1 LVINFFFPSL
11 REVFDQ
17 AKVLLVYKFISKPI
31 LVRYGETDQMGIV
44 HHSNYLRYFEVAR
57 LEWLSFLGVSYNT
70 MEQEGVI
77 MPVIEVNMSFK
88 KPALFED
95 KLNVEVR
102 LNEIPKVKMKFS
114 YLIKNQN
121 DQIVC
126 LGETT
131 LAFLNSK
138 TRKPMRCPIKFKT
151 LFYEKE

>member
-1 LVINFFFPSL
+1 MKIDCVKIWLVN
-11 REVFDQ
+11 
-17 AKVLLVYKFISKPI
+17 KYISKPI

-57 LEWLSFLGVSYNT
+57 LEWLSFLGVSYNA

-77 MPVIEVNMSFK
+77 MPVIEVNLSYK
-88 KPALFED
+88 TPALFED
-95 KLNVEVR
+95 KLIVEVR
-102 LNEIPKVKMKFS
+102 LNEAPKVKMKFS
-114 YLIKNQN
+114 YSIRNQK

-138 TRKPMRCPIKFKT
+138 TRKPVRCPEKFKI
-151 LFYEKE
+151 LFLGKE

>member
-1 LVINFFFPSL
+1 MN
-11 REVFDQ
+11 
-17 AKVLLVYKFISKPI
+17 KYISKPI

-57 LEWLSFLGVSYNT
+57 LEWLSFLGVSYNA

-77 MPVIEVNMSFK
+77 MPVIEVNLSYK
-88 KPALFED
+88 TPALFED
-95 KLNVEVR
+95 KLIVEVR
-102 LNEIPKVKMKFS
+102 LDEAPKVKMKFS
-114 YLIKNQN
+114 YSIRNQK

-138 TRKPMRCPIKFKT
+138 TRKPVRCPEKFKI
-151 LFYEKE
+151 LFLGKE

>member
-1 LVINFFFPSL
+1 MN
-11 REVFDQ
+11 
-17 AKVLLVYKFISKPI
+17 KYISKPI

-57 LEWLSFLGVSYNT
+57 LEWLSFLGVSYNA

-77 MPVIEVNMSFK
+77 MPVIEVNLSYK
-88 KPALFED
+88 TPALFED
-95 KLNVEVR
+95 KLIVEVR
-102 LNEIPKVKMKFS
+102 LNEAPKVKMKFS
-114 YLIKNQN
+114 YSIRNQK

-138 TRKPMRCPIKFKT
+138 TRKPVRCPEKFKI
-151 LFYEKE
+151 LFLGKE

>member
-1 LVINFFFPSL
+1 VN
-11 REVFDQ
+11 
-17 AKVLLVYKFISKPI
+17 KYISKPI

-57 LEWLSFLGVSYNT
+57 LEWLSFLGVSYNA

-77 MPVIEVNMSFK
+77 MPVIEVNLSYK
-88 KPALFED
+88 TPALFED
-95 KLNVEVR
+95 KLIVEVR
-102 LNEIPKVKMKFS
+102 LDEAPKVKMKFS
-114 YLIKNQN
+114 YSIRNQK

-138 TRKPMRCPIKFKT
+138 TRKPVRCPEKFKI
-151 LFYEKE
+151 LFLGKE

>member
-1 LVINFFFPSL
+1 MN
-11 REVFDQ
+11 
-17 AKVLLVYKFISKPI
+17 KFVSKPI

-57 LEWLSFLGVSYNT
+57 LEWLSQLGVSYKL
-70 MEQEGVI
+70 MEQEGII
-77 MPVIEVNMSFK
+77 MPVIEVNLSYK
-88 KPALFED
+88 TPALFED
-95 KLNVEVR
+95 KLIVEVN
-102 LNEIPKVKMKFS
+102 LEEVPKVKMKFS

-138 TRKPMRCPIKFKT
+138 TRKPMRCPEKVKI
-151 LFYEKE
+151 LFFGKE